1 MYHCDAIFE
10 FFKIEDETKK
20 FATKLGI
27 RTVAVIGGVSLLQTL
42 FLFAR
47 VSCLCVAIHKPSF
60 NFYDADLCHYFQI
73 INYFK
78 RYT

>member
-1 MYHCDAIFE
+1 MAIMYHCDAIFE

-42 FLFAR
+42 FLF
-47 VSCLCVAIHKPSF
+47 
-60 NFYDADLCHYFQI
+60 
-73 INYFK
+73 
-78 RYT
+78 

>member
-1 MYHCDAIFE
+1 MAIMCHCDAIFE

-42 FLFAR
+42 FLF
-47 VSCLCVAIHKPSF
+47 
-60 NFYDADLCHYFQI
+60 
-73 INYFK
+73 
-78 RYT
+78 

>member
-1 MYHCDAIFE
+1 MHHCDAIFE

-42 FLFAR
+42 FLF
-47 VSCLCVAIHKPSF
+47 
-60 NFYDADLCHYFQI
+60 
-73 INYFK
+73 
-78 RYT
+78 